1 MDSQRTNGDLTP
13 TDHCAN
19 IQKMSRMNI
28 FMLLITKKIVSLQ
41 TQTNMKTRNKLILL
55 VAVWWVGMPRP
66 AQATAQIPDILV
78 VGNDTLHLFCNP
90 LEGYFDETHPRP
102 DDMWEMGSTACWR
115 GYQAYFEIRSDSLF
129 LTGIR
134 LGRKGDSTDF
144 YPLARLFGDK
154 VASGGV
160 FAYWVNDTLSCIGGE
175 QLFYIHMGYSSMY
188 EFDIEYEV
196 QRGMVKRHQ
205 VFDNRKSFIPFVGDY
220 DGPGSYSLFTTYVE
234 SQIDYSRLGPDDM
247 DEEIQVEIQRV
258 DGQGRIKKVVIEHAS
273 PRQKRTI
280 RQALR
285 KVPRFNVLYQRGKP
299 IKDFPWLLTVR
310 IYANEEERAREAPT
324 KGPDIG
330 EWLKK
335 EMSEGYDS
343 VHNLKRLSTRYQETY
358 HSWKDRIA
366 DTTTKARR
374 YKEYYCQ
381 LYGDSMLYQ
390 NHYFLTLGD
399 SALKY
404 YYQYWDETD
413 DHKKLYSEIVQLE
426 QELGKPHNP
435 KIVETENPPFVYLVF
450 PEEMDKV
457 HKADTE
463 DLRQR
468 CRQVSYHLRGFGEGD
483 LHEPLPPGIQEE
495 WRFLLLR
502 GSYVHEKSP
511 VLVKVVSDG
520 KEARIVWR
528 VAKELEYNTYPGLEH
543 FRHGIQSEGERLLT
557 DAERKR
563 IVELADEAGVDTL
576 CLDNDYF
583 TSPPAIYN
591 LEHRTTE
598 SYQIVNDY
606 NHPYYNEEINPLFW
620 PFRALCKYL
629 LELADPTLPF
639 DSDDER

>member
-1 MDSQRTNGDLTP
+1 
-13 TDHCAN
+13 
-19 IQKMSRMNI
+19 MNI
-28 FMLLITKKIVSLQ
+28 FMLLITKKLYLCNLKQYS
-41 TQTNMKTRNKLILL
+41 MKARNILILL
-55 VAVWWVGMPRP
+55 VVVLWAGMSNS
-66 AQATAQIPDILV
+66 AHATAQIPDILV

-102 DDMWEMGSTACWR
+102 DDMWGMGSTACWR

-129 LTGIR
+129 LTAIR
-134 LGRKGDSTDF
+134 LGEKGDSTDF

-154 VASGGV
+154 ATSGGV

-175 QLFYIHMGYSSMY
+175 LLFYIHMGYASLF
-188 EFDIEYEV
+188 EFNIEYEV
-196 QRGMVKRHQ
+196 QKGMVKKRQ
-205 VFDNRKSFIPFVGDY
+205 VYDNRKSFIPYGGDY
-220 DGPGSYSLFTTYVE
+220 DGADMYSLFRTYVE

-247 DEEIQVEIQRV
+247 DEEIEVVIQRV
-258 DGQGRIKKVVIEHAS
+258 DGQGRIKKVVMEGAS
-273 PRQKRTI
+273 PRQEREI
-280 RQALR
+280 RRVLK
-285 KVPRFNVLYQRGKP
+285 KVPRFNVIYQRGKP
-299 IKDFPWLLTVR
+299 IKDISWPLTVR
-310 IYANEEERAREAPT
+310 IYANEEERARQT
-324 KGPDIG
+324 VTMGPDVG
-330 EWLKK
+330 EWQKK
-335 EMSEGYDS
+335 EMSEGYDY
-343 VHNLKRLSTRYQETY
+343 VGNLQLVLLYYRDGYDL
-358 HSWKDRIA
+358 WKSFIV
-366 DTTTKARR
+366 DTTAKARL

-381 LYGDSMLYQ
+381 LYGDPMLYQ

-413 DHKKLYSEIVQLE
+413 DHKELYSEIVQLE

-450 PEEMDKV
+450 PEEMDKA
-457 HKADTE
+457 HKADTKY
-463 DLRQR
+463 LSQR
-468 CRQVSYHLRGFGEGD
+468 CKQVSYHLRGFGEGD

-520 KEARIVWR
+520 KEARIIWR

-563 IVELADEAGVDTL
+563 IVELANEAGIDTL
-576 CLDNDYF
+576 CLDNEYF

-591 LEHRTTE
+591 LEHRTRE

-606 NHPYYNEEINPLFW
+606 NHPYYNKEINPLFW

-639 DSDDER
+639 DSDDE

>member
-1 MDSQRTNGDLTP
+1 
-13 TDHCAN
+13 
-19 IQKMSRMNI
+19 
-28 FMLLITKKIVSLQ
+28 
-41 TQTNMKTRNKLILL
+41 MKTRNKLILL
-55 VAVWWVGMPRP
+55 VAVLWVGMPRP

-102 DDMWEMGSTACWR
+102 DDMWGMGSTACWR

-129 LTGIR
+129 LTAIR
-134 LGRKGDSTDF
+134 LGEKGDSTDF

-154 VASGGV
+154 ATSGGV

-175 QLFYIHMGYSSMY
+175 LLFYIHMGYASLF
-188 EFDIEYEV
+188 EFNIEYEV
-196 QRGMVKRHQ
+196 QKGMVKKRQ
-205 VFDNRKSFIPFVGDY
+205 VYDNRKSFIPYGGDY
-220 DGPGSYSLFTTYVE
+220 DGADMYSLFRTYVE

-247 DEEIQVEIQRV
+247 DEEIEVVIQRV
-258 DGQGRIKKVVIEHAS
+258 DGQGRIKKVVMEGAS
-273 PRQKRTI
+273 PRQEREI
-280 RQALR
+280 RRVLK
-285 KVPRFNVLYQRGKP
+285 KVPRFNVIYQRGKP
-299 IKDFPWLLTVR
+299 IKDISWPLTVR
-310 IYANEEERAREAPT
+310 IYANEEERARQT
-324 KGPDIG
+324 VTMGPDVG
-330 EWLKK
+330 EWQKK
-335 EMSEGYDS
+335 EMSEGYDY
-343 VHNLKRLSTRYQETY
+343 VGNLQLVLLYYRDGYDL
-358 HSWKDRIA
+358 WKSFIV
-366 DTTTKARR
+366 DTTAKARR

-381 LYGDSMLYQ
+381 LYGDPMLYQ

-413 DHKKLYSEIVQLE
+413 DHKELYSEIVQLE

-450 PEEMDKV
+450 PEEMDKA

-463 DLRQR
+463 DLNRR

-557 DAERKR
+557 DRELKR
-563 IVELADEAGVDTL
+563 IAELANEAGIDTL

-591 LEHRTTE
+591 LEHRTRE
-598 SYQIVNDY
+598 SYHIVNDY
-606 NHPYYNEEINPLFW
+606 NHPYYNKEINPLFW

>member
-1 MDSQRTNGDLTP
+1 
-13 TDHCAN
+13 
-19 IQKMSRMNI
+19 MNI
-28 FMLLITKKIVSLQ
+28 FMSRINKNLYLCNVKQ
-41 TQTNMKTRNKLILL
+41 CNMRTRNILIMIA
-55 VAVWWVGMPRP
+55 AVLWVGMPRP

-78 VGNDTLHLFCNP
+78 VGNDTLYLFCNP
-90 LEGYFDETHPRP
+90 LQSYFDETHPRP
-102 DDMWEMGSTACWR
+102 DDMWGMGSTACWQ

-154 VASGGV
+154 ATPGGV
-160 FAYWVNDTLSCIGGE
+160 FAYWVSDTLSCIGGE
-175 QLFYIHMGYSSMY
+175 LMFYIHMGYASMY

-196 QRGMVKRHQ
+196 QKGMVKRHQ

-273 PRQKRTI
+273 PRQKRAI

-299 IKDFPWLLTVR
+299 IKDIPWLLTVR
-310 IYANEEERAREAPT
+310 IYANEDERARQT
-324 KGPDIG
+324 VTMGPDIG
-330 EWLKK
+330 KWEKK
-335 EMSEGYDS
+335 RMSEGDDY
-343 VHNLKRLSTRYQETY
+343 VRNLERLSTSYQEKY
-358 HSWKDRIA
+358 HSWKDYIA
-366 DTTTKARR
+366 DTTSKARR

-404 YYQYWDETD
+404 FYQYWDETD
-413 DHKKLYSEIVQLE
+413 DHKELYSEIVQLE

-563 IVELADEAGVDTL
+563 IVELANEAGIDTL
-576 CLDNDYF
+576 CLDNEYF

-591 LEHRTTE
+591 LEHRTRE
-598 SYQIVNDY
+598 SYHIVNDY
-606 NHPYYNEEINPLFW
+606 NHPYYNKEINPLFW

-639 DSDDER
+639 DSDDE